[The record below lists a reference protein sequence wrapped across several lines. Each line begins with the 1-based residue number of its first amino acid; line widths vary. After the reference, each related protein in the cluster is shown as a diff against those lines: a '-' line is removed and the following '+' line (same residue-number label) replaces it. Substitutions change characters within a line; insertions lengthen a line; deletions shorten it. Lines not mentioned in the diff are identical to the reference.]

1 MFLPVGTTADPA
13 GTSPLPVGTNATR
26 GLHRTAT
33 LVTLSPAFNTS
44 LLKTKTTNSTQGVQA
59 LTIKGSHTVTMVG
72 TAEEFIGGKAQVEKF
87 RAEKLPSAGAPMK
100 ETDMKSLF
108 DLEE

>member
-1 MFLPVGTTADPA
+1 M
-13 GTSPLPVGTNATR
+13 
-26 GLHRTAT
+26 
-33 LVTLSPAFNTS
+33 
-44 LLKTKTTNSTQGVQA
+44 
-59 LTIKGSHTVTMVG
+59 TMVG

>member
-1 MFLPVGTTADPA
+1 MYATVLKK
-13 GTSPLPVGTNATR
+13 NATWR
-26 GLHRTAT
+26 SFPAT
-33 LVTLSPAFNTS
+33 SRLVNFNTS
-44 LLKTKTTNSTQGVQA
+44 LLKTKTTNWTQGVQA
-59 LTIKGSHTVTMVG
+59 LTIKGSRTVTMVG
-72 TAEEFIGGKAQVEKF
+72 TAEEFIGGSQVEKF

>member
-1 MFLPVGTTADPA
+1 M
-13 GTSPLPVGTNATR
+13 N
-26 GLHRTAT
+26 
-33 LVTLSPAFNTS
+33 FNTS

-59 LTIKGSHTVTMVG
+59 LTIKGSRTVTMVLG

-108 DLEE
+108 D